1 MANLGQIISEKS
13 VADTQ
18 WQKQR
23 QAERENVN
31 ALQDAG
37 ITDITTHPQAYAHYL
52 DLQGDN
58 PAYSAGNIA
67 LVHMQLPEA
76 TIFGTAERW
85 KSLGRFVLDESRQD
99 GAKIFCRSP
108 RPQVRGYVISDAYD
122 ITQTQGRD
130 LSRTTLYEGTREM
143 EAALRRLLDFS
154 QVPVVQD
161 ENLPMPA
168 MYDQNKMELAI
179 NPNTPDVDAF
189 AAIATEIAL
198 VRFHNRGRSAGYNRA
213 DCELDAQSVS
223 YILCRR
229 FGIDRERPDM
239 SRLSELYE
247 GWNTADR
254 KQALDSIQDMSKLIG
269 GTIERSITPQQ
280 RTRPPVHRAAR

>member
-13 VADTQ
+13 AADSQ
-18 WQKQR
+18 WKQQR
-23 QAERENVN
+23 LAERENIT

-37 ITDITTHPQAYAHYL
+37 ITDITMNPQAYAHYL

-67 LVHMQLPEA
+67 LIHMQLPDA

-85 KSLGRFVLDESRQD
+85 KTLGRFVLDGERQN
-99 GAKIFCRSP
+99 GAKMFSRST
-108 RPQVRGYVISDAYD
+108 QGRGYILTSAYD

-130 LSRTTLYEGTREM
+130 VTRPVLQEDSREM
-143 EAALRRLLDFS
+143 ETALRKVLDFT
-154 QVPVVQD
+154 QVPVKLD
-161 ENLPMPA
+161 DKLPMPA
-168 MYDQNKMELAI
+168 YYDQNQMVLAV
-179 NPNTPDVDAF
+179 NPNTPDHEAF

-198 VRFHNRGRSAGYNRA
+198 VRFHNKGRSSGYNRA

-229 FGIDRERPDM
+229 FGIDRAKPDM

-247 GWNTADR
+247 GWPTADR
-254 KQALDSIQDMSKLIG
+254 KQALDSIQDMSKMIG
-269 GTIERSITPQQ
+269 RAIERNIVPQQ
-280 RTRPPVHRAAR
+280 RTRPPVRRAAR

>member
-18 WQKQR
+18 WQQQR

-31 ALQDAG
+31 SMQDAG
-37 ITDITTHPQAYAHYL
+37 ITDITMHPQAYAHYL

-58 PAYSAGNIA
+58 PTYSAGNIA

-76 TIFGTAERW
+76 TIFGTAEQW
-85 KSLGRFVLDESRQD
+85 KSLGRFVMDESRQD
-99 GAKIFCRSP
+99 SAKIFCRSP
-108 RPQVRGYVISDAYD
+108 RTQARGYIISDAYD
-122 ITQTQGRD
+122 ITQTQGRE

-143 EAALRRLLDFS
+143 ETALRKLLDFT

-161 ENLPMPA
+161 ENLPMA
-168 MYDQNKMELAI
+168 AFYDQNKMELAI
-179 NPNTPDVDAF
+179 NPNTSDHEAF

-213 DCELDAQSVS
+213 DCELDAHSVS
-223 YILCRR
+223 YILW
-229 FGIDRERPDM
+229 PAQ
-239 SRLSELYE
+239 S
-247 GWNTADR
+247 
-254 KQALDSIQDMSKLIG
+254 
-269 GTIERSITPQQ
+269 
-280 RTRPPVHRAAR
+280 V